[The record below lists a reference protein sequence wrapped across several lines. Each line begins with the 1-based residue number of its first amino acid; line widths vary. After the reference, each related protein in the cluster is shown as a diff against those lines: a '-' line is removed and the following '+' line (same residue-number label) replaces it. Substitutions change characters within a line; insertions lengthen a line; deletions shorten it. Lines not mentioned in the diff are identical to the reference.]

1 MKDDK
6 KRDKEVQHLF
16 ETIQKN
22 GTNIS
27 VETKKIDTSD
37 YLLVK
42 AENSNLKKEI
52 IELEKYIAVLEEK
65 LKSSDAEIIT
75 LKEKNKQNSRN
86 AGRKK
91 MYKTEKF
98 QKFTTLYEQ
107 KLSLKDICKRMNMS
121 LRSAYYYR
129 KEYEI
134 YKSFEDDIKKQR
146 Y

>member
-37 YLLVK
+37 YLLAK
-42 AENSNLKKEI
+42 AENRNLKKEI

-75 LKEKNKQNSRN
+75 LKEKNKHNSRN

-91 MYKTEKF
+91 MYQTEKF
-98 QKFTTLYEQ
+98 QKFSTLYEQ

-134 YKSFEDDIKKQR
+134 YKSFEDTKKQR